1 MSRGKSSTQEQL
13 PGMGTLT
20 GLEHFVRE
28 QEPLAPYTWL
38 RLGGPAQYF
47 AEPTSQAELVEL
59 VKRSHQAAL
68 PVRILGGGSNL
79 LVREEGVKGV
89 VVQLTAAAF
98 ANIRHA
104 GTKITAGGGAKLGH
118 VVSTAVREGLAGIEM
133 LAGIP
138 GTLGGALHTNA
149 GAHGEDIGQCLNQA
163 TVLTTSGEVLV
174 RKQQDL
180 RFGYRASSLDD
191 LVILE
196 AVLELEPG
204 DPTRLTKQMQQQWI
218 LKKASQPLTDQNT
231 TCIFKD
237 ALGRSAASLI
247 EEAGLKGERRG
258 DIEISD
264 RNANFFVAG
273 PKARAQDMLD
283 LIAHVRKVVAGR
295 SGTELELAI
304 EVW

>member
-1 MSRGKSSTQEQL
+1 MSILQ
-13 PGMGTLT
+13 

-47 AEPTSQAELVEL
+47 AEPTSQAELIEL
-59 VKRSHQAAL
+59 VKRCHQAGL
-68 PVRILGGGSNL
+68 PLRILGGGSNL
-79 LVREEGVKGV
+79 LVRDEGVKGV

-98 ANIRHA
+98 ANIKHEGR
-104 GTKITAGGGAKLGH
+104 KIIAGGGAKLGH

-149 GAHGEDIGQCLNQA
+149 GAHGEDIGQCLTKA
-163 TVLTTSGEVLV
+163 TVLTTAGELVV
-174 RKQQDL
+174 RKKQDL

-196 AVLELEPG
+196 AELELEPG
-204 DPTRLTKQMQQQWI
+204 DPAWLTKQMQQQWI
-218 LKKASQPLTDQNT
+218 LKKAAQPFTDQNT
-231 TCIFKD
+231 SCIFKD

-247 EEAGLKGERRG
+247 EDAGLKGERRG
-258 DIEISD
+258 DVEISD
-264 RNANFFVAG
+264 RCANFFVAG
-273 PKARAQDMLD
+273 AKARTQDVLD
-283 LIAHVRKVVAGR
+283 LIAHVRTTVAAR

-304 EVW
+304 EIW

>member
-1 MSRGKSSTQEQL
+1 MLRASKPKKHG
-13 PGMGTLT
+13 PGMGILT
-20 GLEHFVRE
+20 GLEHFIRE

-47 AEPTSQAELVEL
+47 AEPTSPAELVEL
-59 VKRSHQAAL
+59 VKRCHGASL

-98 ANIRHA
+98 GGIRHE
-104 GTKITAGGGAKLGH
+104 GRKIIAGGGAKLGH

-149 GAHGEDIGQCLNQA
+149 GAHGEDIGQCLSSA
-163 TVLTTSGEVLV
+163 TVLTTTGEVLT
-174 RKQQDL
+174 RKKQDL

-196 AVLELEPG
+196 AELDLEPG
-204 DPTRLTKQMQQQWI
+204 DPAWLTKQMQQQWI
-218 LKKASQPLTDQNT
+218 LKKAGQPLTDQNT

-237 ALGRSAASLI
+237 VLGKTAATLI
-247 EEAGLKGERRG
+247 EESGLKGERRG
-258 DIEISD
+258 DVEISD
-264 RNANFFVAG
+264 RNANYFVAG
-273 PKARAQDMLD
+273 RKAKSQDVLD
-283 LIAHVRKVVAGR
+283 LIAQVRKVVAEK